1 MRIGK
6 QKERKRKMTKDLMI
20 PDPAERTDA
29 LTETSSC
36 DIACKALLGSGL
48 LESISEIDI
57 EHILKNLKYEL
68 IHFQKDD
75 LLIDYQERMEG
86 FLILY
91 QGILKIPQ
99 GAGDI
104 QLEPHFSQN
113 NPVIGLEVCASEKKT
128 SYFDVYGGSEGIAVK
143 YPYQNLLDTKR
154 IAPYSRIRLLQN
166 MTQYVSE
173 QTIQIF
179 KKMDYMMLYD
189 EESRVLRYL
198 LLKEE
203 ECGGA
208 PIDMGNVK
216 KIPDYLDLS
225 NADFSIYLLRMHSQG
240 LLTIIGK
247 TVRLH
252 HPEAEDYLEQIDQL
266 AFGECVYGI

>member
-1 MRIGK
+1 M
-6 QKERKRKMTKDLMI
+6 KDHTI
-20 PDPAERTDA
+20 PDPVERTDT
-29 LTETSSC
+29 LTETSSY

-57 EHILKNLKYEL
+57 EHYLKNLKYEL

-75 LLIDYQERMEG
+75 QLVNYQERMDD

-104 QLEPHFSQN
+104 FLEPHSLQN
-113 NPVIGLEVCASEKKT
+113 HPVIGLEVCGSAKKT

-143 YPYQNLLDTKR
+143 YHYRSLLDTKR
-154 IAPYSRIRLLQN
+154 IAPYSRIQLKDN
-166 MTQYVSE
+166 MIQYVSE
-173 QTIQIF
+173 QIIHIF
-179 KKMDYMMLYD
+179 KKLDFMMLHD
-189 EESRVLRYL
+189 EECRVLRYL

-203 ECGGA
+203 EDGGSQV
-208 PIDMGNVK
+208 DMGNVK
-216 KIPDYLDLS
+216 NVPGYLGLS
-225 NADFSIYLLRMHSQG
+225 NGDFSMYLLRMQSQG
-240 LLTIIGK
+240 LLTVKRK

-252 HPEAEDYLEQIDQL
+252 HPEAEDYLEQIDQV
-266 AFGECVYGI
+266 AFGDCVYGAGIEWT